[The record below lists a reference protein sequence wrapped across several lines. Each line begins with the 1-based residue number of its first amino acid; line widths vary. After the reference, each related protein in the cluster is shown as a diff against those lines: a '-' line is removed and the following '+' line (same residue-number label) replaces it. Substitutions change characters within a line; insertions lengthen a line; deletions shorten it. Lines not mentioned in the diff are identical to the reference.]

1 MSVIAIDGPAGAGKS
16 TISRKVA
23 EVLGWRHIDTG
34 AMYRALTLAALQQ
47 GIGPTDEDS
56 LIGLLSRSRIEVD
69 EDMVLLDGRDVSA
82 KVRSQG
88 VGKAVSAIAAHPRIR
103 RSLIEE
109 QRRMAADGNVVMEG
123 RDIGSAV
130 LPEAGLKVFLT
141 ASLEERARR
150 RVTDDGAPGS
160 DLGTVTRAI
169 AERDKADS
177 ERAASPLVKA
187 ADALTVDTTGKTI
200 DQVVDEV
207 VVLAR
212 RAFDG
217 KP

>member
-47 GIGPTDEDS
+47 GVGPTDEDS

-88 VGKAVSAIAAHPRIR
+88 VGKAVSSIAAHPQIR

-109 QRRMAADGNVVMEG
+109 QRRMAAEGNVVMEG

-150 RVTDDGAPGS
+150 RVTDDDAPGS
-160 DLGTVTRAI
+160 DLETVTRAI

-177 ERAASPLVKA
+177 ERVASPLVKA
-187 ADALTVDTTGKTI
+187 ADAHTVDTTGKTI

-207 VVLAR
+207 VILAR
-212 RAFDG
+212 QAFDG